1 MKGIRLIKQ
10 ICFRTLFLVTIALT
24 LQGCFVAKDYERPQV
39 ADESFFRTDQIPKD
53 SLSLGEVSWRELFT
67 DTYLK
72 NYIEEG
78 LHNNLDIRVALQ
90 QIETANA
97 YFRQGKAGYLPTL
110 DLNAGVTHQE
120 LSGNSQFGSIFDGNI
135 TQYELTGNMAWEADV
150 WGKIRSNKRASEAGY
165 LQSVAAHQAVKTE
178 LVAQIATV
186 YYQLLTLDAQLEIV
200 EKTIANRS
208 SSLETTEALKEAG
221 IVTEVAVKQT
231 EAQLYNAEVLRI
243 DLKRDIALTENTFS
257 ILLGSSP
264 ADIERSRLEEQ
275 EVVADLNTGYPV
287 QLLRNRPDVIA
298 AEYQLL
304 EAFEMSNV
312 ARSNFYPSLR
322 ITATSGF
329 QSLELDRLL
338 SANSIFAT
346 FVGSLAQPLLNRRQ
360 IKTQFEVAQS
370 QQEIA
375 YLRFKQ
381 ALLTAEREVSDALYS
396 YAAAEEKIG
405 FSTKEFEAYDTAT
418 RYSEELLDNGL
429 ANYLEVLT
437 ARENALNAEVRI
449 TTTRF
454 EQMQAVVELY
464 RALGGGKE

>member
-1 MKGIRLIKQ
+1 MHTSVR
-10 ICFRTLFLVTIALT
+10 
-24 LQGCFVAKDYERPQV
+24 
-39 ADESFFRTDQIPKD
+39 
-53 SLSLGEVSWRELFT
+53 
-67 DTYLK
+67 
-72 NYIEEG
+72 
-78 LHNNLDIRVALQ
+78 
-90 QIETANA
+90 
-97 YFRQGKAGYLPTL
+97 GKAGYLPTL

-200 EKTIANRS
+200 EKTLANRS

-298 AEYQLL
+298 AEYQLV

-312 ARSNFYPSLR
+312 ARSNFLSFFEDKQLPPD
-322 ITATSGF
+322 F
-329 QSLELDRLL
+329 KVWKLDRLL